1 MKTLLVL
8 LTALSLPF
16 ALPAQTA
23 EKSIK
28 LVLSTQQDAWN
39 RGDVPAFVA
48 FYETDCTFIGKE
60 ISHGRDQVLARYKK
74 TYPTPDAMG
83 KLAFTNLNVR
93 LLGTQAAVV
102 TGRFHLDRTTAGG
115 GPANGIFSL
124 VFELQ
129 NGKWMIVLDHTSA
142 T

>member
-8 LTALSLPF
+8 LTAFLLPC
-16 ALPAQTA
+16 ALPAQTPEA
-23 EKSIK
+23 SIK
-28 LVLSTQQDAWN
+28 LVLSTQVDDWN
-39 RGDVPAFVA
+39 RGDVPAFVT
-48 FYETDCTFIGKE
+48 FYATDCTFIGTQ
-60 ISHGRDQVLARYKK
+60 ISHGREQVLARYKK

-93 LLGTQAAVV
+93 LLGSQAAVV
-102 TGRFHLDRTTAGG
+102 TGQFHLDRSTTGG
-115 GPANGIFSL
+115 GPASGIFSL